1 LCTCKTFPLLN
12 FIVKKKGKKVK
23 QKIAYLNP
31 DVYAKQ
37 FENLFNNKKDSDLTI
52 KFNSG
57 NVLHVHRIVLANM
70 SEHFKTVIENGEVKN
85 EIVVGEEENEAVFT
99 SVIKFLYTGSYD
111 YGKQEEIVQFVI
123 YAHNYNV
130 KNIKELKIPPKVILE
145 AIMTYVEKDLNTR
158 YQEFDT
164 LIENVDFRK
173 MEKEALV
180 KISKKKKWIK
190 QSTNFLNQILLKD
203 HDDGS
208 DSGSKSGSESD

>member
-1 LCTCKTFPLLN
+1 
-12 FIVKKKGKKVK
+12 
-23 QKIAYLNP
+23 
-31 DVYAKQ
+31 
-37 FENLFNNKKDSDLTI
+37 
-52 KFNSG
+52 
-57 NVLHVHRIVLANM
+57 M

-180 KISKKKKWIK
+180 KISKKK
-190 QSTNFLNQILLKD
+190 N
-203 HDDGS
+203 G
-208 DSGSKSGSESD
+208 